1 VPRTHAPEPFEVR
14 VLAHAGGMRVE
25 VLGELDLASAP
36 RLAEALDALPSGGEL
51 VVDLAGVTLVD
62 SSGLAVLLRAG
73 EGRSLVFVRPGQNV
87 RRVLGV
93 SGLTV
98 RD

>member
-1 VPRTHAPEPFEVR
+1 MPQTRFPEPFEVH
-14 VLAHAGGMRVE
+14 VLGHAGGIRVE
-25 VLGELDLASAP
+25 VLGELDLATAP
-36 RLAEALDALPSGGEL
+36 RLAEALGALPSGGEL
-51 VVDLAGVTLVD
+51 VVDLAGVTLMD
-62 SSGLAVLLRAG
+62 SSGVAVLLRAG
-73 EGRSLVFVRPGQNV
+73 QGRSLVFVRPDRHV